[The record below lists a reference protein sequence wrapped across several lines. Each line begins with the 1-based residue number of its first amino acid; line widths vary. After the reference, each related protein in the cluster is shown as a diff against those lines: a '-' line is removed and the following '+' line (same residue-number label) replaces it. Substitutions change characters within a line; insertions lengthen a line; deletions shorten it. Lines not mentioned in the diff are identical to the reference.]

1 MNKSKLVSS
10 KKLYTLATLA
20 IGGWLLSS
28 CADTYDGKDA
38 FDSGVRNVQL
48 VSPAESDITI
58 TPNTDGDKMTITWPV
73 VYGAGGYEVFL
84 YPLIYAALGS
94 IPGILIREKKE
105 PTVKEFLIHQ
115 FIGVVMT
122 SAIIIAVMFFGV
134 KMTKEHMVIAAVNVV
149 GVFVIYVLVNV
160 ITWILDSKKAES
172 MTNDLKAFQEQ
183 IMKG

>member
-1 MNKSKLVSS
+1 MREHLKDCLRNYFIIV
-10 KKLYTLATLA
+10 TL
-20 IGGWLLSS
+20 I
-28 CADTYDGKDA
+28 
-38 FDSGVRNVQL
+38 NVLMFIMGSIFQ
-48 VSPAESDITI
+48 PEQQF
-58 TPNTDGDKMTITWPV
+58 
-73 VYGAGGYEVFL
+73 GYEVFL

-172 MTNDLKAFQEQ
+172 MTNDLKAFQEKM
-183 IMKG
+183 MKG